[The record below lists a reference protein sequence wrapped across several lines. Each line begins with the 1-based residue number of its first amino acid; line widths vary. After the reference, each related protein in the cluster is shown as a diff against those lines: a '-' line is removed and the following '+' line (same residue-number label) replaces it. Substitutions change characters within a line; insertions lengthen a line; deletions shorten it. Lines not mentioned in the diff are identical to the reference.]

1 MALVAAAPSPAPAL
15 TPPEDEPCGW
25 GPLQPSCLQPLRTP
39 PLALAAFCSASFIQG
54 LTVNGYVNVVLPTL
68 EKRFQLRSVQTG
80 TIVSMYNVGSL
91 LFSTPVAYF
100 GGSSHKPRII
110 AVGTLVMASGSM
122 LFSLPHFLAPSYHL
136 RPDVQ
141 DTCPNMLTAQSLCKQ
156 NGEAVLASYR
166 YLFMLGNFL
175 HGCGASPFYT
185 LGVAYIDDSVPTKTS
200 PVYLGIYFA
209 MAILGPAV
217 GFISGGYFLSLYTD
231 IQKPS
236 SEIKLN
242 RFSKVWVGAW
252 WIGFVIA
259 AVLAALIAI
268 PIFAFPKELPG
279 SREIRASKRPEID
292 EFAATKLRIEKPSK
306 FIPMVSLLLTNRT
319 YVLLTIA
326 GTIERLIAMPSA
338 CGGTLLGGYL
348 IDKLDLTC
356 ANIIRMCVLASMF
369 TWMVMG
375 FVLFHCPNAPYAG
388 ATFTRRSW
396 SFSRRFVLE
405 PDAAAS
411 FFNPLLRM
419 ELKSVRLSSDPSSSR
434 HHVSEGPERPQNRY
448 VFGLLLTEQKKNIQS
463 VTLATS
469 SSSPPSSIFNL
480 FSTLVNEPAHEVYV
494 EGSVDG
500 DVPRSPLHSVG
511 HMARHVNY
519 LPLYAILATAMSQML
534 NSDKWQ
540 TWSYQA
546 FFNRVESRQFMKLDR
561 ISLPLY
567 TDCGC
572 IQAKEQRAGVQAPVQ
587 AELKRCQTAC
597 DRLTIF
603 SVGLCLVL
611 FGTFLNSAPGLSAS
625 IRVVGDTAKP
635 LALGL
640 QWVSVRLFGTI
651 MAPIIFGMII
661 DRSCL
666 TWQHLCGEQRGACII
681 YENSS
686 MSYNLF
692 GVLIFVKTL
701 SVLFFFSAWITYHP
715 ASAFENR

>member
-1 MALVAAAPSPAPAL
+1 MALVAAAPAPTPAPA
-15 TPPEDEPCGW
+15 PEDEPCGW

-68 EKRFQLRSVQTG
+68 EKRFQLRSVQAG

-91 LFSTPVAYF
+91 LCSTPVAYF

-110 AVGTLVMASGSM
+110 AIGTLVMASGSM
-122 LFSLPHFLAPSYHL
+122 LFSLPHFLAPSYHS
-136 RPDVQ
+136 RPDVR
-141 DTCPNMLTAQSLCKQ
+141 DTCPNLLTAHALCRQ
-156 NGEAVLASYR
+156 NEEAGLANYR

-231 IQKPS
+231 VQKAS

-259 AVLAALIAI
+259 ACLGALVAI

-279 SREIRASKRPEID
+279 SQEIRASKRPEMD
-292 EFAATKLRIEKPSK
+292 EFAATKLRVEKPTK

-326 GTIERLIAMPSA
+326 GTIETLMASGISAFITKILESQFGLTSSASATLLGLIAMPSA

-348 IDKLDLTC
+348 IDKLDLVC

-369 TWMVMG
+369 TWMLMG

-388 ATFTRRSW
+388 ATFTGGYN
-396 SFSRRFVLE
+396 
-405 PDAAAS
+405 
-411 FFNPLLRM
+411 FNPNATCNAQCKCSELLY
-419 ELKSVRLSSDPSSSR
+419 SPICGVD
-434 HHVSEGPERPQNRY
+434 N
-448 VFGLLLTEQKKNIQS
+448 
-463 VTLATS
+463 VTYF
-469 SSSPPSSIFNL
+469 SPCF
-480 FSTLVNEPAHEVYV
+480 A
-494 EGSVDG
+494 GC
-500 DVPRSPLHSVG
+500 
-511 HMARHVNY
+511 
-519 LPLYAILATAMSQML
+519 
-534 NSDKWQ
+534 
-540 TWSYQA
+540 
-546 FFNRVESRQFMKLDR
+546 RQEM
-561 ISLPLY
+561 IAAGTVLY
-567 TDCGC
+567 TDCEC
-572 IQAKEQRAGVQAPVQ
+572 IHSKEQRTGMQAPVQ

-597 DRLTIF
+597 DRLPIF
-603 SVGLCLVL
+603 SVGLFLVL

-651 MAPIIFGMII
+651 MAPILFGMII

-701 SVLFFFSAWITYHP
+701 SVLFFFTAWITYHP
-715 ASAFENR
+715 ASSFENR

>member
-1 MALVAAAPSPAPAL
+1 MALVAAAPATSQAPTPAQSPTPGKAPTPAQAPSPVKAPAPAQAP

-25 GPLQPSCLQPLRTP
+25 GPLQPRCLQPLRTP

-91 LFSTPVAYF
+91 LCSTPVAYF

-110 AVGTLVMASGSM
+110 AIGTLVMAGGSM
-122 LFSLPHFLAPSYHL
+122 LFSLPHFLAPSYHS
-136 RPDVQ
+136 RPDVR
-141 DTCPNMLTAQSLCKQ
+141 DTCPNLLTPNALCMQ
-156 NGEAVLASYR
+156 NGEAGLASYR

-231 IQKPS
+231 VQRSS

-259 AVLAALIAI
+259 ACLGALIAI

-279 SREIRASKRPEID
+279 SREIRASKRPEMD
-292 EFAATKLRIEKPSK
+292 ELAATKLRVEKPSK

-319 YVLLTIA
+319 YVLLTMA
-326 GTIERLIAMPSA
+326 GTVETLMASGISAFITKILESQFGLTSSASATLLGLIAMPSA

-369 TWMVMG
+369 TWMLMG

-388 ATFTRRSW
+388 ATFTPICGVDNVTY
-396 SFSRRFVLE
+396 FSPCFAGCRQE
-405 PDAAAS
+405 MAT
-411 FFNPLLRM
+411 
-419 ELKSVRLSSDPSSSR
+419 
-434 HHVSEGPERPQNRY
+434 EGT
-448 VFGLLLTEQKKNIQS
+448 V
-463 VTLATS
+463 
-469 SSSPPSSIFNL
+469 
-480 FSTLVNEPAHEVYV
+480 
-494 EGSVDG
+494 
-500 DVPRSPLHSVG
+500 
-511 HMARHVNY
+511 
-519 LPLYAILATAMSQML
+519 
-534 NSDKWQ
+534 
-540 TWSYQA
+540 
-546 FFNRVESRQFMKLDR
+546 
-561 ISLPLY
+561 LY

-572 IQAKEQRAGVQAPVQ
+572 IQLKEERTGMHAPVQ

-603 SVGLCLVL
+603 SVGLFLVL

-701 SVLFFFSAWITYHP
+701 SVLFFFAAWITYHP
-715 ASAFENR
+715 ASSFEHR

>member
-326 GTIERLIAMPSA
+326 GTIETLMASGISAFITKILESQFGLTSSASATLLGLIAMPSA

-388 ATFTRRSW
+388 ATFTGGYS
-396 SFSRRFVLE
+396 
-405 PDAAAS
+405 
-411 FFNPLLRM
+411 FNPNATCNAQC
-419 ELKSVRLSSDPSSSR
+419 KC
-434 HHVSEGPERPQNRY
+434 SEILYSPICGVDN
-448 VFGLLLTEQKKNIQS
+448 
-463 VTLATS
+463 VTYF
-469 SSSPPSSIFNL
+469 SPCFAGCRKEI
-480 FSTLVNEPAHEVYV
+480 V
-494 EGSVDG
+494 
-500 DVPRSPLHSVG
+500 
-511 HMARHVNY
+511 
-519 LPLYAILATAMSQML
+519 TAG
-534 NSDKWQ
+534 
-540 TWSYQA
+540 T
-546 FFNRVESRQFMKLDR
+546 V
-561 ISLPLY
+561 LY

-603 SVGLCLVL
+603 SVGLFLVL

-666 TWQHLCGEQRGACII
+666 TWQHLCGDQRGACII

>member
-1 MALVAAAPSPAPAL
+1 MKKLRDSG
-15 TPPEDEPCGW
+15 DEPCGW

-68 EKRFQLRSVQTG
+68 EKRFQLRSVQAG

-91 LFSTPVAYF
+91 LCSTPVAYF

-110 AVGTLVMASGSM
+110 AIGTLVMASGSM
-122 LFSLPHFLAPSYHL
+122 LFSLPHFLAPSYHS
-136 RPDVQ
+136 RPDVR
-141 DTCPNMLTAQSLCKQ
+141 DTCPNLLTAHALCRQ
-156 NGEAVLASYR
+156 NEEAGLANYR

-231 IQKPS
+231 VQKAS

-259 AVLAALIAI
+259 ACLGALVAI

-279 SREIRASKRPEID
+279 SQEIRASKRPEMD
-292 EFAATKLRIEKPSK
+292 EFAATKLRVEKPTK

-326 GTIERLIAMPSA
+326 GTIETLMASGISAFITKILESQFGLTSSASATLLGLIAMPSA

-348 IDKLDLTC
+348 IDKLDLVC

-369 TWMVMG
+369 TWMLMG

-388 ATFTRRSW
+388 ATFT
-396 SFSRRFVLE
+396 
-405 PDAAAS
+405 P
-411 FFNPLLRM
+411 
-419 ELKSVRLSSDPSSSR
+419 
-434 HHVSEGPERPQNRY
+434 
-448 VFGLLLTEQKKNIQS
+448 
-463 VTLATS
+463 
-469 SSSPPSSIFNL
+469 
-480 FSTLVNEPAHEVYV
+480 
-494 EGSVDG
+494 SVD
-500 DVPRSPLHSVG
+500 
-511 HMARHVNY
+511 
-519 LPLYAILATAMSQML
+519 
-534 NSDKWQ
+534 
-540 TWSYQA
+540 
-546 FFNRVESRQFMKLDR
+546 NRVQ
-561 ISLPLY
+561 LY
-567 TDCGC
+567 TDCEC
-572 IQAKEQRAGVQAPVQ
+572 IHSKEQRTGMQAPVQ

-597 DRLTIF
+597 DRLPIF
-603 SVGLCLVL
+603 SVGLFLVL

-651 MAPIIFGMII
+651 MAPILFGMII

-701 SVLFFFSAWITYHP
+701 SVLFFFTAWITYHP
-715 ASAFENR
+715 ASSFENR